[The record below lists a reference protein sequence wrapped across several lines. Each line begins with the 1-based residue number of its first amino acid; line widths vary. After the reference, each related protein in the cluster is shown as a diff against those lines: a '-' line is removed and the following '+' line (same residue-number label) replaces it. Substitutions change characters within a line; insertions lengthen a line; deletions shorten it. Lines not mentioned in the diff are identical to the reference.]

1 MTFLPRFTEP
11 PCIVDRRRPPQA
23 DWVWFLADLGFRRGD
38 VRNTASRISIAQ
50 GIATFQGEA

>member
-1 MTFLPRFTEP
+1 MTFLPRFIEP
-11 PCIVDRRRPPQA
+11 PCIVDRRRPVQA
-23 DWVWFLADLGFRRGD
+23 DWFWFLSDLGFRD